1 MWSIEQTE
9 ARSLEVRRHPS
20 VSGRRSLAWLC
31 GMAAL
36 LGTGAVAFAQD
47 RVEGGQPPGTTQPAQ
62 RQESQEVRPATT
74 REPADAIADQND
86 DQADAEGLR
95 VFWKD
100 TLRFESPDKNFR
112 LKLGGR
118 IQWDLSMYDARGGIE
133 EIGDFDDGTEIRR
146 ARFYYS
152 GTFHKRF
159 EFKTQIELSQPHI
172 EAKDVYIGLLDLP
185 IGNLRLGH
193 FKEPFGLN
201 ELTSSKYLTFMERS
215 QTTDTFAL
223 GRNTGIMLHDHALGE
238 RMTWAVG
245 FFRATD
251 EFFNGEIS
259 DGLHLT
265 GRVTALPW
273 YEEDGRKL
281 LHVGVAWSH
290 RDPGGD
296 HIDLDARPGSHLAPK
311 HAAIDD
317 IEADSVDLLGLE
329 AALVHGPFSLQ
340 GEYIHAF
347 INRKIGGELQFNSFY
362 IQASYFLTGEH
373 RNYETDVAEFGRI
386 RPKHNYGEDH
396 GMGAWE
402 IAMRYVYLDLID
414 DDIRGGRVSD
424 LSVGLNWYLNPN
436 ARVAW
441 NYVYTDTQDSGFVN
455 IFQMRFQLAF

>member
-1 MWSIEQTE
+1 M
-9 ARSLEVRRHPS
+9 
-20 VSGRRSLAWLC
+20 
-31 GMAAL
+31 
-36 LGTGAVAFAQD
+36 
-47 RVEGGQPPGTTQPAQ
+47 
-62 RQESQEVRPATT
+62 
-74 REPADAIADQND
+74 
-86 DQADAEGLR
+86 
-95 VFWKD
+95 
-100 TLRFESPDKNFR
+100 
-112 LKLGGR
+112 
-118 IQWDLSMYDARGGIE
+118 
-133 EIGDFDDGTEIRR
+133 
-146 ARFYYS
+146 
-152 GTFHKRF
+152 
-159 EFKTQIELSQPHI
+159 
-172 EAKDVYIGLLDLP
+172 
-185 IGNLRLGH
+185 
-193 FKEPFGLN
+193 
-201 ELTSSKYLTFMERS
+201 
-215 QTTDTFAL
+215 
-223 GRNTGIMLHDHALGE
+223 
-238 RMTWAVG
+238 WAVG

-296 HIDLDARPGSHLAPK
+296 DIGFDARPGSHLAPK
-311 HAAIDD
+311 LADSDD
-317 IEADSVDLLGLE
+317 IKADSVDLLGLE
-329 AALVHGPFSLQ
+329 AALVYGPFSLQ

-347 INRKIGGELQFNSFY
+347 VNRQIGGELQFNSFY

-373 RNYETDVAEFGRI
+373 RKYETDVAEFGRI